1 MKKKENSLGLVLT
14 YLEEIIRSKKNSIK
28 SSNTTKLIKE
38 NINKVI
44 QKVGEESAE
53 VIIEAT
59 LKNKERTIYESADLL
74 YHLLVMWSKLNINLD
89 EIAEELNKR
98 KKREK

>member
-1 MKKKENSLGLVLT
+1 MQKKENSLGLTLS
-14 YLEEIIRSKKNSIK
+14 YLEDLIRSKKS
-28 SSNTTKLIKE
+28 SSNSSYTTKLIKGD
-38 NINKVI
+38 INKVI
-44 QKVGEESAE
+44 QKVGEESTE

-74 YHLLVMWSKLNINLD
+74 YHLLVMWSKLNINLE

-98 KKREK
+98 KK

>member
-1 MKKKENSLGLVLT
+1 MQKKENNLATVLN
-14 YLEEIIRSKKNSIK
+14 YLEELIQSKKNSN
-28 SSNTTKLIKE
+28 NTSYTSKLVKG
-38 NINKVI
+38 NINKAI
-44 QKVGEESAE
+44 QKVGEESVE

-74 YHLLVMWSKLNINLD
+74 YHLLVMWSKLNINLE

-98 KKREK
+98 KK

>member
-1 MKKKENSLGLVLT
+1 MQKKENNLAKVLN
-14 YLEEIIRSKKNSIK
+14 YLEELIQSKKNSN
-28 SSNTTKLIKE
+28 NTSYTSKLVKG
-38 NINKVI
+38 NINKAI
-44 QKVGEESAE
+44 QKVGEESVE

-74 YHLLVMWSKLNINLD
+74 YHLLVMWSKLNINLE

-98 KKREK
+98 RK

>member
-1 MKKKENSLGLVLT
+1 MQKKENSLGLTLS
-14 YLEEIIRSKKNSIK
+14 YLEDLIRSKKNSSN
-28 SSNTTKLIKE
+28 SSYTTKLIKGD
-38 NINKVI
+38 INKVI
-44 QKVGEESAE
+44 QKVGEESTE

-74 YHLLVMWSKLNINLD
+74 YHLLVMWSKLNINLE

-98 KKREK
+98 KR

>member
-1 MKKKENSLGLVLT
+1 MQKKENNLATVLN
-14 YLEEIIRSKKNSIK
+14 YLEELIQSKKNSN
-28 SSNTTKLIKE
+28 NTSYTSKLVKG
-38 NINKVI
+38 NINKAI
-44 QKVGEESAE
+44 QKVGEESVE

-74 YHLLVMWSKLNINLD
+74 YHLLVMWSKLNINLE

-98 KKREK
+98 RK

>member
-1 MKKKENSLGLVLT
+1 MQKKENNLATVLN
-14 YLEEIIRSKKNSIK
+14 YLEELIQSKKNSNNP
-28 SSNTTKLIKE
+28 SYTSKLVKG
-38 NINKVI
+38 NINRAI
-44 QKVGEESAE
+44 QKVGEESVE

-74 YHLLVMWSKLNINLD
+74 YHLLVMWSKLNINLE

-98 KKREK
+98 RK

>member
-1 MKKKENSLGLVLT
+1 MQKKENSLGLTLS
-14 YLEEIIRSKKNSIK
+14 YLEDLIRSKKNSSN
-28 SSNTTKLIKE
+28 SSYTTKLIKGD
-38 NINKVI
+38 INKVI
-44 QKVGEESAE
+44 QKVGEESTE

-74 YHLLVMWSKLNINLD
+74 YHLLVMWSKLNINLE

-98 KKREK
+98 KK

>member
-1 MKKKENSLGLVLT
+1 MQKKENSLGVVLT
-14 YLEEIIRSKKNSIK
+14 YLEEMIRSKRNSSK
-28 SSNTTKLIKE
+28 SSYTTKLIKG

-53 VIIEAT
+53 LIIEAT

-74 YHLLVMWSKLNINLD
+74 YHLLVMWSKLNINLE

-98 KKREK
+98 KK

>member
-1 MKKKENSLGLVLT
+1 MQKKENSLGVALT
-14 YLEEIIRSKKNSIK
+14 YLEELIRSKKALVNQAIL
-28 SSNTTKLIKE
+28 TKLIKG

-44 QKVGEESAE
+44 QKVGEESVE

-74 YHLLVMWSKLNINLD
+74 YHLLVMWSKLNINLE

-98 KKREK
+98 KK

>member
-1 MKKKENSLGLVLT
+1 MQKKENSLGLTLS
-14 YLEEIIRSKKNSIK
+14 YLEDLMRSKKNSSN
-28 SSNTTKLIKE
+28 SSYTTKLIKGD
-38 NINKVI
+38 INKVI
-44 QKVGEESAE
+44 QKVGEESTE

-74 YHLLVMWSKLNINLD
+74 YHLLVMWSKLNINLE

-98 KKREK
+98 KK

>member
-1 MKKKENSLGLVLT
+1 MQKKENSLGLTLS
-14 YLEEIIRSKKNSIK
+14 YLEDLIRSKKNSSN
-28 SSNTTKLIKE
+28 SSYTTKLIKG

-98 KKREK
+98 KK

>member
-1 MKKKENSLGLVLT
+1 MQKKENSLGLTLS
-14 YLEEIIRSKKNSIK
+14 YLEDIIRSKKNSSN
-28 SSNTTKLIKE
+28 SSYTTKLIKGD
-38 NINKVI
+38 INKVI
-44 QKVGEESAE
+44 QKVGEESTE

-74 YHLLVMWSKLNINLD
+74 YHLLVMWSKLNINLE

-98 KKREK
+98 KK

>member
-1 MKKKENSLGLVLT
+1 MQKKENSLGLVLS
-14 YLEEIIRSKKNSIK
+14 YLEELIRSKQNS
-28 SSNTTKLIKE
+28 SSSSYTTKLING

-74 YHLLVMWSKLNINLD
+74 YHLLVMWSKLNINLE

-98 KKREK
+98 KK

>member
-1 MKKKENSLGLVLT
+1 MQKKENSLGLALS
-14 YLEEIIRSKKNSIK
+14 YLEELIHSKKNSNN
-28 SSNTTKLIKE
+28 SSYTAKLIKG

-53 VIIEAT
+53 LIIEAT
-59 LKNKERTIYESADLL
+59 LKNKKRTIYESADLL
-74 YHLLVMWSKLNINLD
+74 YHLLVMWSKLNINLE

-98 KKREK
+98 KK

>member
-1 MKKKENSLGLVLT
+1 MNKKVNDLGLVLT
-14 YLEEIIRSKKNSIK
+14 YLEELIKNKKNSSK
-28 SSNTTKLIKE
+28 SSYTNKLVKG

-59 LKNKERTIYESADLL
+59 LKNKKRTIYESADLL
-74 YHLLVMWSKLNINLD
+74 YHLLVMWSKLNINLE

-98 KKREK
+98 KK

>member
-1 MKKKENSLGLVLT
+1 MQKKENSLGLTLS
-14 YLEEIIRSKKNSIK
+14 YLEDLIRNKKNSSN
-28 SSNTTKLIKE
+28 SSYTTKLIKGD
-38 NINKVI
+38 INKVI
-44 QKVGEESAE
+44 QKVGEESTE

-74 YHLLVMWSKLNINLD
+74 YHLLVMWSKLNINLE

-98 KKREK
+98 KK

>member
-1 MKKKENSLGLVLT
+1 MQKKENSLGLTLS
-14 YLEEIIRSKKNSIK
+14 YLEDLIRSKKNSSN
-28 SSNTTKLIKE
+28 SSYTTKLIKGD
-38 NINKVI
+38 INKVI

-74 YHLLVMWSKLNINLD
+74 YHLLVMWSKLNINLE

-98 KKREK
+98 KK